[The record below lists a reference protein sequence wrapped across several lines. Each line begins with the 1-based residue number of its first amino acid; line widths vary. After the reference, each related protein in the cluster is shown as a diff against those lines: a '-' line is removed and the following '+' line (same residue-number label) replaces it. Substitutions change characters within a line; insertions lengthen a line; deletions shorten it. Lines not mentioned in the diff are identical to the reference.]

1 MMEPVRITR
10 YYKPEFIMSRSPLSE
25 PLTLRLPVDL
35 LADVE
40 RIAETCDRPR
50 SWVIVRALREYM
62 AREGADVLAIR
73 KGRDQVESGEVHD
86 LDDVLA
92 EIDAIIAAR
101 VA

>member
-1 MMEPVRITR
+1 MMDPVRITR
-10 YYKPEFIMSRSPLSE
+10 YYKLEFIMSRGPLSE

-50 SWVIVRALREYM
+50 SWVIVRALREYL
-62 AREGADVLAIR
+62 AREGADILAIR
-73 KGRDQVESGEVHD
+73 KGRDQVDSGEVHD

-92 EIDAIIAAR
+92 EIDAIIATK

>member
-1 MMEPVRITR
+1 
-10 YYKPEFIMSRSPLSE
+10 MSRTPLSD

-50 SWVIVRALREYM
+50 SWVIVRALRHYM

-73 KGRDQVESGEVHD
+73 QGREQIEGGDVHD

-92 EIDAIIAAR
+92 EIDAIIAAKI
-101 VA
+101 A

>member
-1 MMEPVRITR
+1 
-10 YYKPEFIMSRSPLSE
+10 MSRTPLSD
-25 PLTLRLPVDL
+25 PLTLRLPIDL

-50 SWVIVRALREYM
+50 SWVIVRALRHYM

-73 KGRDQVESGEVHD
+73 KGRDQVEGGDVHAP
-86 LDDVLA
+86 DDVLA
-92 EIDAIIAAR
+92 EIDAMIAAK